1 MCGIFGY
8 VVSQPSRISPD
19 QLEYVLTNL
28 FLLSESRGKEA
39 SGLAVRH
46 PNGDLRVIKDAQPG
60 SVLVR
65 SDRYR
70 ALLEW
75 ASSACSDSR
84 PLAVIGHTRLVTS
97 GAAADNENNQPVS
110 SGLITGTHNG
120 VIANDAQLWNS
131 HRELQKRANVDTEI
145 LFALIDLY
153 LSDSGPDFQVALS
166 NAFSEIEGSV
176 STAFYWNNYLTLATN
191 TGSLYWVQSPAQDI
205 LVFASE
211 SHILRSLIDMPKA
224 RTALSGP
231 TPAAIRQ
238 VLPRTG
244 ISVRLDKFSV
254 APLALSRGPS
264 GRRGRFV
271 PVHDRI
277 AGFDRPAS
285 GDTWRT
291 HLRRCSRCVLP
302 ETMPFIDFDDDGVCN
317 YCRQYKYVPPRG
329 LDALVEAVRPYRRK
343 DGGPDV
349 VVAFSGGR
357 DSSFGLD
364 LIRTDLELT
373 PVAFTYDWGMVNDLA
388 RRNQARVCSELG
400 VEHIVVS
407 ADIGRKREN
416 IRKNIVAW
424 LRKPDLG
431 LVPLFMAG
439 DKQFFFFAREVS
451 RQTGAKAIFFCDNKL
466 EKTDF
471 KSGFCGVNSVGETGL
486 AHGLS
491 VGRRLRM
498 ASYYASAFLRNPAY
512 LNSSL
517 VDTLQATWSYYLMP
531 FKFLSLFEYVP
542 FIEDEV
548 ERRIIEK
555 FNWELAE
562 DTPTSW
568 RIGDGTAPFYNFIYH
583 TLAGFTESDTFRSNQ
598 IREGLLTRKAALEI
612 VEIEN
617 LTRAESLRWYLDAV
631 GLDYQEVIGRIES
644 LPTLRPR

>member
-8 VVSQPSRISPD
+8 VVSRPSRISPD
-19 QLEYVLTNL
+19 GLEHVLTNL

-39 SGLAVRH
+39 SGIAVRH
-46 PNGDLRVIKDAQPG
+46 PDGDLKVIKDAQPG

-65 SDRYR
+65 SERYR

-75 ASSACSDSR
+75 ASSAGTVSR

-97 GAAADNENNQPVS
+97 GAAADNENNQPVN
-110 SGLITGTHNG
+110 SGLITGIHNG

-131 HRELQKRANVDTEI
+131 HPQLQKKTDVDTEV
-145 LFALIDLY
+145 LFALINHY
-153 LSDSGPDFQVALS
+153 LLDTRPDVQAALS
-166 NAFSEIEGSV
+166 RAFIEIEGSV
-176 STAFYWNNYLTLATN
+176 STAFYWRNYLTLATN
-191 TGSLYWVQSPAQDI
+191 TGSLYWVQSPAQDT

-211 SHILRSLIDMPKA
+211 SHILRRLLGMPKV
-224 RTALSGP
+224 RTALSGAA
-231 TPAAIRQ
+231 PAAIRQ
-238 VLPRTG
+238 VLPGTG
-244 ISVRLDKFSV
+244 ISVRLDEFCV
-254 APLALSRGPS
+254 APVVLSRTPS
-264 GRRGRFV
+264 GNRGRFV

-277 AGFDRPAS
+277 ARFARPAS
-285 GDTWRT
+285 EDTWRT

-302 ETMPFIDFDDDGVCN
+302 ETMPFIEFDKDGVCN
-317 YCRQYKYVPPRG
+317 YCRRYKYVRPKG
-329 LDALVEAVRPYRRK
+329 FDALVEAVRPYRRS
-343 DGGPDV
+343 DGGPEV

-364 LIRTDLELT
+364 MIRTDLHLT

-388 RRNQARVCSELG
+388 RRNQARVCSQLG

-407 ADIGRKREN
+407 ADIVRKREN
-416 IRKNIVAW
+416 IRKNILAW

-439 DKQFFFFAREVS
+439 DKQFFYFAREVS

-512 LNSSL
+512 LNRSL

-531 FKFLSLFEYVP
+531 FNFISLFEYVP
-542 FIEDEV
+542 FIEEEV

-568 RIGDGTAPFYNFIYH
+568 RIGDGTAPFYNLIYY
-583 TLAGFTESDTFRSNQ
+583 TLAGFSESDTFRSNQ
-598 IREGLLTRKAALEI
+598 IREGLLTRKAALDI

-617 LTRAESLRWYLDAV
+617 LTRVDSIRWYLDAV
-631 GLDYQEVIGRIES
+631 GLDYQAVVERIES
-644 LPTLRPR
+644 LPTLCPK